1 MVDIVHRIGIQA
13 SPAEVYEALATV
25 RGLAGW
31 WTTATS
37 GDADEGGLVTFRF
50 HDPDGAEVGRFA
62 MRVAELVPDRHV
74 RWRVEDGPA
83 EWVGTEVSFALA
95 QQDAWTIVRFAHRDW
110 REEVEFTAHCSM
122 KWATF
127 LLSLRELVETGVGRP
142 SPNDLKIDDWN

>member
-1 MVDIVHRIGIQA
+1 MVDILHRIGIQA
-13 SPAEVYEALATV
+13 PPAEVYEALATV

-37 GDADEGGLVTFRF
+37 GDPREGGVVTLRF
-50 HDPDGAEVGRFA
+50 HDPDGAEVGSFDL
-62 MRVAELVPDRHV
+62 RVAELVPEQQV
-74 RWRVEDGPA
+74 RWRVEGGPA
-83 EWVGTEVSFALA
+83 EWVGTEISFALS
-95 QQDAWTIVRFAHRDW
+95 QSGEQTILRFAHRGW

-142 SPNDLKIDDWN
+142 APHDRKIDDWN